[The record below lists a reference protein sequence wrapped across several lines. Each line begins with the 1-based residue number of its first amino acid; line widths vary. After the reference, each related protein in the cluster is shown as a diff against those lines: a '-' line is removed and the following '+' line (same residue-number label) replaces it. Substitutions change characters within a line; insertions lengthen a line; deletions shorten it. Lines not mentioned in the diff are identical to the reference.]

1 MGNKYLG
8 DFIAI
13 GKNIHIDI
21 KKRNIKYS
29 KQNLKIATTEII
41 NMIKEYIDE
50 VYTEMVKVNKYK
62 GVHEYPYIFAPFF
75 SSKTFDK
82 MKDLLFSND
91 MSFVEAFNKSISW
104 FMKDEKLNI
113 FAYLAK
119 ENNKESMIR
128 ETIKIKERTIK
139 YINRHFIQK
148 LANQTDEDVI
158 ISINKF
164 EKEYFYEIPINIKG
178 FVCRSVENEMLIK
191 DMVYAYEIPIVIT
204 TKNVYDSK
212 LIIIDNKNKKLFINP
227 NDLNLDKSYE
237 LLNKTI
243 VFDQDEPKYD
253 SNVINYY
260 ASLVDLRYLDIV
272 KANGWY
278 KGGVFFR
285 TEYIFLSKGFFPRH
299 DELVGIFTN
308 LMNAFQDREIQIQL
322 PEFNHYKQLDYEID
336 DEIYTEVEQV
346 SIYHRIF
353 FRTANAVYEASNIT
367 HKKVTLVIPTLRVG
381 TEVYHW
387 KDKIDCFLGI
397 DRSIETGPKFG
408 ITMETESAIEYF
420 EDYREVNSIVFG
432 MDNYIEEALEMS
444 RYDEIDKEYFMRA
457 AWPDM
462 HLAHQFYR
470 KNGIRML
477 QIMYGFILREPFF
490 LKKFINKGFKH
501 FIIPLSTL
509 KMAEEVLF
517 THEST
522 RGKYIGVHAKRKS
535 AKLIK

>member
-29 KQNLKIATTEII
+29 KKDLKIATIEII
-41 NMIKEYIDE
+41 DIIKEYIDE

-82 MKDLLFSND
+82 MKDLIYSTD
-91 MSFVEAFNKSISW
+91 ISFVEAFNKSVTW
-104 FMKDEKLNI
+104 FMKDEKFNI
-113 FAYLAK
+113 FTYLAK
-119 ENNKESMIR
+119 ENNKEDMIKQ
-128 ETIKIKERTIK
+128 TIKIKERTIK
-139 YINRHFIQK
+139 FVNRYFIHK
-148 LANQTDEDVI
+148 LVSKTDEDVI
-158 ISINKF
+158 ISITKF
-164 EKEYFYEIPINIKG
+164 EKEYFYQIPINIKG
-178 FVCRSVENEMLIK
+178 FVCRSVEDEILVK
-191 DMVYAYEIPIVIT
+191 DMVYAYEIPVIIT
-204 TKNVYDSK
+204 TKNVNDSK
-212 LIIIDNKNKKLFINP
+212 VIIIDNINKKLFINP
-227 NDLNLDKSYE
+227 NQVNLNKSYE
-237 LLNKTI
+237 LLNKKN
-243 VFDQDEPKYD
+243 VYSQDKPRYNSD
-253 SNVINYY
+253 VIKYY

-272 KANGWY
+272 KDNGWY
-278 KGGVFFR
+278 KGGIFFR
-285 TEYIFLSKGFFPRH
+285 TEYIFLSKGFFPGH

-308 LMNAFQDREIQIQL
+308 LMTAFHDREIQIQL
-322 PEFNHYKQLDYEID
+322 PEFNHFKQVDYEID
-336 DEIYTEVEQV
+336 DEVYTEVEQV

-353 FRTANAVYEASNIT
+353 FRTANAIYEASNIT
-367 HKKVTLVIPTLRVG
+367 RKKVTLVIPALRVG

-397 DRSIETGPKFG
+397 DRSTETGPKFG

-420 EDYREVNSIVFG
+420 EDYREVNSIIFG

-477 QIMYGFILREPFF
+477 QIMYGFILRDPFF
-490 LKKFINKGFKH
+490 LRKFINKGFKH

-509 KMAEEVLF
+509 KMAEEVLY

-535 AKLIK
+535 AKLNK